1 MVIALDT
8 PIKYEHLI
16 DVIALEADE
25 TALNGPDLEFRLVY
39 TGKLSLLAYTA
50 STDPFNKRLVGF
62 PETYGLI
69 RYSVN
74 INRYY
79 IIYKN
84 SYRDKLSNKNTRQA
98 TI

>member
-8 PIKYEHLI
+8 AIKYKYLI
-16 DVIALEADE
+16 DVIPLEADE
-25 TALNGPDLEFRLVY
+25 TAFNGPGLEFCLVY

-50 STDPFNKRLVGF
+50 SSDPFNERLVGF

-74 INRYY
+74 IGKYY
-79 IIYKN
+79 IIYKGSCRN
-84 SYRDKLSNKNTRQA
+84 KLSNKNTR
-98 TI
+98 

>member
-8 PIKYEHLI
+8 AIKYEYLI
-16 DVIALEADE
+16 DVMPLEADE
-25 TALNGPDLEFRLVY
+25 TALNGFSLEFCPVY
-39 TGKLSLLAYTA
+39 TGKLSLLVYTA
-50 STDPFNKRLVGF
+50 SSDPFNKRPVGF

-74 INRYY
+74 ISKHY

-98 TI
+98 II